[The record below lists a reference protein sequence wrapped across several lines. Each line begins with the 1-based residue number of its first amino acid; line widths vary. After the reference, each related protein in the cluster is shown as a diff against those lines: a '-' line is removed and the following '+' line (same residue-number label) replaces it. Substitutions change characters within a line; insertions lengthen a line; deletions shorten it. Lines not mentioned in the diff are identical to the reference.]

1 MFPVIASALGR
12 VRVISGST
20 RSLPTHI
27 RLLCRAPDTRT
38 LYIGAPEQD
47 SAFRARPQPSASCQM
62 AATAT
67 HHDHDWSAMS
77 DYRRE
82 EAINET
88 RSRQTNEWIE
98 AANDRFGADNP
109 MDEYRC
115 ECSDLMCADV
125 VSLTRV
131 EYEAVRSDGLRFFI
145 ATHHENPE
153 LDQLLVEHGRYSI

>member
-1 MFPVIASALGR
+1 
-12 VRVISGST
+12 
-20 RSLPTHI
+20 
-27 RLLCRAPDTRT
+27 
-38 LYIGAPEQD
+38 
-47 SAFRARPQPSASCQM
+47 M
-62 AATAT
+62 AATAM

-115 ECSDLMCADV
+115 ECSDGMCADV

-131 EYEAVRSDGLRFFI
+131 EYEAVRSDGLHFFI

-153 LDQLLVEHGRYSI
+153 LDQLHHLVVLPAQRAAVLRPLLHSHRNPRHEERVQEILQEANHAALEWMQEQAGFTRTTL

>member
-1 MFPVIASALGR
+1 
-12 VRVISGST
+12 
-20 RSLPTHI
+20 
-27 RLLCRAPDTRT
+27 
-38 LYIGAPEQD
+38 
-47 SAFRARPQPSASCQM
+47 
-62 AATAT
+62 
-67 HHDHDWSAMS
+67 MS

-115 ECSDLMCADV
+115 ECSNGLCADV

-131 EYEAVRSDGLRFFI
+131 EYEAVRADGLRFFI
-145 ATHHENPE
+145 ASHHENPE
-153 LDQLLVEHGRYSI
+153 LDGLIVEHEGESYYFRGRGCRLEFLDDPKRFFDPDYQPQM